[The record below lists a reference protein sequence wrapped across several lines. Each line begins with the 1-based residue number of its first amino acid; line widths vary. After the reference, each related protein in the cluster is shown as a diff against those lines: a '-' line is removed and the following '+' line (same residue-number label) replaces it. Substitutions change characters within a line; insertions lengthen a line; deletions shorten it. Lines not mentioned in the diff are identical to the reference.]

1 MMKRAS
7 YFQTYKGRKKGGGE
21 FLRHKETGINTEGK
35 KRITLTIQCSTE
47 APWLWIQRKK
57 ERKRQASS
65 ISVLPLL

>member
-47 APWLWIQRKK
+47 A
-57 ERKRQASS
+57 ERKRQALS

>member
-1 MMKRAS
+1 MKRAS
-7 YFQTYKGRKKGGGE
+7 YFKTYKGRKKKGGGV

-47 APWLWIQRKK
+47 A
-57 ERKRQASS
+57 ERKRQALS

>member
-1 MMKRAS
+1 MKRAS
-7 YFQTYKGRKKGGGE
+7 YFKTYKGRKKRGGGGGV

-47 APWLWIQRKK
+47 A
-57 ERKRQASS
+57 ERKRQALS